1 MTIIDH
7 MKSIL
12 ARAEQTF
19 DKDASVLVQFAA
31 GDWAKIKAAVEEA
44 GAALLDAP
52 ADVPPTAPAP
62 VVEGATLAPLAPA
75 PDAPLV

>member
-31 GDWAKIKAAVEEA
+31 GDWA
-44 GAALLDAP
+44 
-52 ADVPPTAPAP
+52 
-62 VVEGATLAPLAPA
+62 
-75 PDAPLV
+75 